1 MEYNNI
7 NLNISHIA
15 NELELNSTYISRVF
29 AANTGDGLL
38 NYINK
43 YRVEKA
49 KELLKNPDLVIETIA
64 AMTGFNNGNSFIRVF
79 KKYELITPGQYRH
92 MILEKEDF

>member
-1 MEYNNI
+1 M
-7 NLNISHIA
+7 
-15 NELELNSTYISRVF
+15 F
-29 AANTGDGLL
+29 AANTGDGLR

-49 KELLKNPDLVIETIA
+49 KELLRNPDLVIETIA
-64 AMTGFNNGNSFIRVF
+64 AMTGFNNSNSFIRVF
-79 KKYELITPGQYRH
+79 KKYELKTPGQYRH